1 MSKLI
6 IDSSKPLTFR
16 EYLDICMVGELAL
29 KNEVSKTF
37 NDFFKSFPELT
48 LNSFQV
54 RCYWTGLHNAFGCLF
69 KIYEKNKN
77 KNYDTIFAG
86 ELNYDNNIFPSFR
99 KAYLSDD
106 LELENERKIENF
118 LLASTIINLLK
129 RLAIE
134 KKKDISLTKHFK
146 IEEQYF
152 TLQVDEIN
160 YANKANNEN
169 FDFMQI
175 YPYTKT
181 IYRLDLESQI
191 GEHTIYYYNPL
202 KNIFYYD
209 EYANKMLPVS
219 HQEKLASLL
228 PKLKLDELS
237 FFALNTIKTKA
248 QTLYSSNG
256 FDWTTKKPN
265 IFTLTFNP
273 SIRLGYEL
281 DIPEKEHLVSNSS
294 INAYLVNEEED
305 TLKNTSQIVDSIKKM
320 LMNLK
325 EKKAKVDNN
334 LKIKIRNIAFY
345 SSITEEKK
353 EIDPFFKDPAILKYC
368 DLSLIDFTNADIE
381 GMDLSNTNASINLK
395 KVYHKSIKNTNL
407 RNVNLIGQDLDGV
420 VADNA
425 DLRGTYIFV
434 STDKA
439 SIVNTKFSSSST
451 FMLGTKLLSLEEASN
466 MGLHIE
472 NELDPPIKRTLKL

>member
-6 IDSSKPLTFR
+6 IDPEQPLTFR
-16 EYLDICMVGELAL
+16 EYLDICMVKELAL
-29 KNEVSKTF
+29 KNEVSKIF
-37 NDFFKSFPELT
+37 NDFFKNFPNLT
-48 LNSFQV
+48 LNCFQV
-54 RCYWTGLHNAFGCLF
+54 RHYWTGFHNAFGCLF
-69 KIYEKNKN
+69 NIKEKTKYGNTIY
-77 KNYDTIFAG
+77 AG
-86 ELNYDNNIFPSFR
+86 ELDYDKSGFPSFQR
-99 KAYLSDD
+99 YGVSDR
-106 LELENERKIENF
+106 LAIETEIENF
-118 LLASTIINLLK
+118 LLTPTIINLLK

-152 TLQVDEIN
+152 TLQIDEIN
-160 YANKANNEN
+160 YADKANNEN

-209 EYANKMLPVS
+209 EYTNKMLPVS

-451 FMLGTKLLSLEEASN
+451 FMLGTKILSLEEASN

>member
-6 IDSSKPLTFR
+6 IDPEQPLTFR
-16 EYLDICMVGELAL
+16 EYLDICMVKELAL
-29 KNEVSKTF
+29 KNEVSKIF
-37 NDFFKSFPELT
+37 NDFFKNFPNLT
-48 LNSFQV
+48 LNCFQV
-54 RCYWTGLHNAFGCLF
+54 RHYWTGFHNAFGCF
-69 KIYEKNKN
+69 FNIKEKTKYGNTIY
-77 KNYDTIFAG
+77 AG
-86 ELNYDNNIFPSFR
+86 ELDYDKSGFLSFQR
-99 KAYLSDD
+99 YGVSDR
-106 LELENERKIENF
+106 LAIETEIESF
-118 LLASTIINLLK
+118 LLTPTTINLLK
-129 RLAIE
+129 RLVIE
-134 KKKDISLTKHFK
+134 KKQEISLTKQFK

-152 TLQVDEIN
+152 TLQIDEIN
-160 YANKANNEN
+160 YADKANNEN
-169 FDFMQI
+169 FDFVQI

-209 EYANKMLPVS
+209 EYTNKMLPVS
-219 HQEKLASLL
+219 HQEKLTSLL

-237 FFALNTIKTKA
+237 SFALNTIKTQA

-334 LKIKIRNIAFY
+334 LKVKIRNIAFY

-381 GMDLSNTNASINLK
+381 GMNLSNTNASIDVK
-395 KVYHKSIKNTNL
+395 KVYHQSLKNTNL

-451 FMLGTKLLSLEEASN
+451 FMLGTKILSLEEASN

>member
-6 IDSSKPLTFR
+6 IDPEQPLTFR
-16 EYLDICMVGELAL
+16 EYLDICMVKELAL
-29 KNEVSKTF
+29 KNEVSKIF
-37 NDFFKSFPELT
+37 NDFFKNFPELT
-48 LNSFQV
+48 LNCFQV
-54 RCYWTGLHNAFGCLF
+54 RHYWTGFHNAFRCFFNIKEKTKYGNT
-69 KIYEKNKN
+69 IY
-77 KNYDTIFAG
+77 AG
-86 ELNYDNNIFPSFR
+86 ELDYDKSGFPSFQR
-99 KAYLSDD
+99 YGVSDR
-106 LELENERKIENF
+106 LAIETARKIENF
-118 LLASTIINLLK
+118 LLTPTIINLLK
-129 RLAIE
+129 RLVIE
-134 KKKDISLTKHFK
+134 KKQEISLTKQFK

-152 TLQVDEIN
+152 TLQIDEIN
-160 YANKANNEN
+160 YADKDNNEN

-237 FFALNTIKTKA
+237 SFALNTIKTKA

-381 GMDLSNTNASINLK
+381 GMNLSNTNASIDVK
-395 KVYHKSIKNTNL
+395 KVYHQSLKNTNL

>member
-6 IDSSKPLTFR
+6 IDSEKPITFR

-169 FDFMQI
+169 LDFMQI
-175 YPYTKT
+175 YPYTNT

-191 GEHTIYYYNPL
+191 GEHTIFYYNPI

-209 EYANKMLPVS
+209 AFGKKMLPVK
-219 HQEKLASLL
+219 HQEKLVALL
-228 PKLKLDELS
+228 PSLKLDELPS
-237 FFALNTIKTKA
+237 FALNTIKTKA
-248 QTLYSSNG
+248 NLLYFSNEFG
-256 FDWTTKKPN
+256 WSTKKPSLFTK
-265 IFTLTFNP
+265 IFHP
-273 SIRLGYEL
+273 DMKIGYEL

-294 INAYLVNEEED
+294 INAYLDEEEEN
-305 TLKNTSQIVDSIKKM
+305 TLENTSQIVGSIKSM
-320 LMNLK
+320 LANLLENNAQIDSK
-325 EKKAKVDNN
+325 LKVK
-334 LKIKIRNIAFY
+334 LRNIAFF

-407 RNVNLIGQDLDGV
+407 KNINLIGQDLDGII
-420 VADNA
+420 ADNA
-425 DLRGTYIFV
+425 DLRGTHVFV

-439 SIVNTKFSSSST
+439 SIVDTKFSSSST
-451 FMLGTKLLSLEEASN
+451 FMLGTHILTIEEASN

-472 NELDPPIKRTLKL
+472 NEPTDPIKRTLKL